1 MRLLYLLIIAVSNIL
16 TARFNPFVFFDGILI
31 VPVGSVFVG
40 VTFVL
45 RDFVQMKHGKRKT
58 YGIIAAAILLSAIM
72 SMVLGDTAY
81 IAAASAIS
89 FFVSEAIDTEIF
101 SRLRKSFAARIML
114 SGTIGGIVD
123 SALFVI
129 VGISPIGANMLQ
141 WSQVP
146 YAVIGQTLSK
156 AVVQVAAA
164 VICVGCLKKKNGGA
178 AGG

>member
-1 MRLLYLLIIAVSNIL
+1 MRFLYLLLIAVSNIL
-16 TARFNPFVFFDGILI
+16 TAKYSPFVFCNGLLI

-45 RDFVQMKHGKRKT
+45 RDFVQLKHGKRKT
-58 YGIIAAAILLSAIM
+58 YATIFMAIFISAI
-72 SMVLGDTAY
+72 SSVILGDTAH

-101 SRLRKSFAARIML
+101 SRLKKSFATRLMV

-129 VGISPIGANMLQ
+129 IGISPIGANMLQ

-146 YAVIGQTLSK
+146 NAVFGQMLAK
-156 AVVQVAAA
+156 AVVQVIVA
-164 VICVGCLKKKNGGA
+164 VVCAGCMKKHYRRVGP
-178 AGG
+178 

>member
-1 MRLLYLLIIAVSNIL
+1 VSNIL
-16 TARFNPFVFFDGILI
+16 TAKFNPFIFCDGLLI

-58 YGIIAAAILLSAIM
+58 YATIFMAILLSAAM
-72 SMVLGDTAY
+72 SVILGDTAH
-81 IAAASAIS
+81 IAAASAVS

-101 SRLRKSFAARIML
+101 SRLKKSFAARLMA
-114 SGTIGGIVD
+114 SGTIGGVVD

-141 WSQVP
+141 WRQVP
-146 YAVIGQTLSK
+146 YAVIGQTISK
-156 AVVQVAAA
+156 TVVQAVAAA
-164 VICVGCLKKKNGGA
+164 ICFWLIKREGKKHEPSGRK
-178 AGG
+178 